1 MAAKQE
7 HSAPVHK
14 ITIIPRTSG
23 ALGFTMQ
30 IEEDEQVLLTK
41 EQALAKITTFLG
53 GRAAEE
59 LALNAITSGAA
70 NDIEQATRIAR
81 TMVTRF
87 GMSEEIDMMALE
99 TVNNP
104 YLGADTSLM
113 VSSETSTRID
123 AVVLEIIKSAHVR
136 ARKILEENMDKLHQ
150 LAKHLYERETMSG
163 EEFMAILSA

>member
-1 MAAKQE
+1 
-7 HSAPVHK
+7 
-14 ITIIPRTSG
+14 
-23 ALGFTMQ
+23 MQ

-87 GMSEEIDMMALE
+87 GMSEEFDMMALE

-136 ARKILEENMDKLHQ
+136 ARKILK
-150 LAKHLYERETMSG
+150 K
-163 EEFMAILSA
+163 I

>member
-1 MAAKQE
+1 
-7 HSAPVHK
+7 
-14 ITIIPRTSG
+14 
-23 ALGFTMQ
+23 
-30 IEEDEQVLLTK
+30 
-41 EQALAKITTFLG
+41 
-53 GRAAEE
+53 
-59 LALNAITSGAA
+59 
-70 NDIEQATRIAR
+70 
-81 TMVTRF
+81 MVTRF
-87 GMSEEIDMMALE
+87 GMSEEFDMMALE